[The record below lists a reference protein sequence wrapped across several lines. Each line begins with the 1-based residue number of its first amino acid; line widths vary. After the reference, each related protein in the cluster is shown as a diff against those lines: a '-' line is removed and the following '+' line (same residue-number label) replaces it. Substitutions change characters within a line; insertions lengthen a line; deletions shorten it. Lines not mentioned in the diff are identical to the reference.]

1 MNKVLRQLAFAS
13 ILMFL
18 PAGVWAQGQTAPA
31 GAPAGSQGQ
40 GGPGGGQ
47 GGQPFGGGAGGRGQA
62 GGRGGRGFV
71 PNGPAGALAGRTNIY
86 TSTNG
91 IEAVGKKTAAGEY
104 FFIIGS
110 VDQAQ
115 QQLLLKW
122 PTEVT
127 LLLKI
132 TPDTKFVSEANKPLR
147 LSDFR
152 AGDTVW
158 VTYTG
163 TGDTAT
169 ATHVR
174 AGIMTVADLHRDYL
188 DYPVI
193 K

>member
-1 MNKVLRQLAFAS
+1 MNKVIRSLAFAS
-13 ILMFL
+13 ILLVL
-18 PAGVWAQGQTAPA
+18 PAMGWAQ
-31 GAPAGSQGQ
+31 
-40 GGPGGGQ
+40 GGQ
-47 GGQPFGGGAGGRGQA
+47 GGGFGGRGFGGGGRGQGFPG
-62 GGRGGRGFV
+62 GGRGGRGGFV
-71 PNGPAGALAGRTNIY
+71 PSGPAGALAGRPNIY

-91 IEAVGKKTAAGEY
+91 IETVGKATAAGEH

-132 TPDTKFVSEANKPLR
+132 TPDTKFFNESGKPLH
-147 LSDFR
+147 LGDFR

-158 VTYTG
+158 VAYKG
-163 TGDTAT
+163 SGSDAT
-169 ATHVR
+169 ASRVR
-174 AGIMTVADLHRDYL
+174 AGVMAVDQLHKYYL

>member
-1 MNKVLRQLAFAS
+1 MNKVLQGFAFAAMLL
-13 ILMFL
+13 IL
-18 PAGVWAQGQTAPA
+18 PAGIQAQA
-31 GAPAGSQGQ
+31 Q
-40 GGPGGGQ
+40 GGPPSGGG
-47 GGQPFGGGAGGRGQA
+47 FGGGARGQGQGPGGPGQGLPGGGA
-62 GGRGGRGFV
+62 GRGGRGGFV
-71 PNGPAGALAGRTNIY
+71 PNGPAGALAGRPDIY

-91 IEAVGKKTAAGEY
+91 VQAVGKPTSAGEY

-132 TPDTKFVSEANKPLR
+132 TPNTKFTNEAGKPLK

-158 VTYTG
+158 VKYTG
-163 TGDTAT
+163 SADTST
-169 ATHVR
+169 AQTVR
-174 AGIMTVADLHRDYL
+174 AGVMSVADLHKYFL
-188 DYPVI
+188 DYAVI